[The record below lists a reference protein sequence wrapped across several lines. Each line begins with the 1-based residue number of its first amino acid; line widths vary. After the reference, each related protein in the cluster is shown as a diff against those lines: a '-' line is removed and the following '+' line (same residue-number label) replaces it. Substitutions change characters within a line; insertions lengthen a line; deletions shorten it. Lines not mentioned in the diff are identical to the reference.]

1 MISLQIERYCE
12 NCPEFEVKQ
21 ETLRIG
27 FCDASHLLTCEHA
40 DKCRNLYKQLKGAN
54 EE

>member
-1 MISLQIERYCE
+1 MITLEVEKYCE

-27 FCDASHLLTCEHA
+27 FCDSSHLLMCEHA
-40 DKCRNLYKQLKGAN
+40 DKCRNLYKHLKGV
-54 EE
+54 EQK